1 MFQVIYEYTKKWP
14 DKGPL
19 RVNAH
24 LEGDIAITP
33 DKARRRASGYLAGYV
48 TMMVL
53 AGEPVLVMSSE
64 PKWRIPAVLH
74 LPGLGPVSTVGTVDV
89 NAQTGEII
97 PLTAEQILIMQERA
111 NEFALRL
118 TPSANPTS

>member
-24 LEGDIAITP
+24 LEGDIAVSP
-33 DKARRRASGYLAGYV
+33 DKARRRASGYFAGYV

-53 AGEPVLVMSSE
+53 AGEPVLVMSHE
-64 PKWRIPAVLH
+64 PTWRVPAVLH
-74 LPGLGPVSTVGTVDV
+74 LPGLGPVSTIGTLDI

-97 PLTAEQILIMQERA
+97 PLTAEQIVIMRERA

-118 TPSANPTS
+118 TPSPNPTS